1 MTQMLNHDQLQEAI
15 SLLQQPGQVAIS
27 HIEGRFVLLGRAYDA
42 QAAARINEIKA
53 RSAGRPLVMCFPNLT
68 LAKRAHLSSPLL
80 SLLPYFQDRVTISIP
95 APPEV
100 SIAAHRGVGMIG
112 VRWITAEPLSQ
123 VMLTLDEPLLISSA
137 NPTGRPSAR
146 HIEDLQSY
154 GMSQLPL
161 IGELPVASEP
171 SILRRATVVGLA
183 NSGLRVLSPGDTS
196 LSEIKAEWDRLK
208 YIGEVLLG

>member
-1 MTQMLNHDQLQEAI
+1 
-15 SLLQQPGQVAIS
+15 
-27 HIEGRFVLLGRAYDA
+27 
-42 QAAARINEIKA
+42 
-53 RSAGRPLVMCFPNLT
+53 
-68 LAKRAHLSSPLL
+68 
-80 SLLPYFQDRVTISIP
+80 
-95 APPEV
+95 
-100 SIAAHRGVGMIG
+100 MIG

-154 GMSQLPL
+154 GMADLPL
-161 IGELPVASEP
+161 IGELPLASEP